1 MEGSEDE
8 LRVESFEPAQ
18 SWNEALP
25 LGSGRLG
32 AMVFGGVKSE
42 LVQLNG
48 ERTDILSNP
57 HQTFYFSTA
66 FNRLRINAC

>member
-1 MEGSEDE
+1 
-8 LRVESFEPAQ
+8 
-18 SWNEALP
+18 
-25 LGSGRLG
+25 LG

-57 HQTFYFSTA
+57 H
-66 FNRLRINAC
+66 